1 MDEDY
6 FDRHFQQWINVVN
19 DIVIT
24 NIGFSIYDLPDQYY
38 ADSFEAGMNEHD
50 MASVVIDD
58 WNNYNNYNI
67 NVSIIDTKNCAE
79 P

>member
-1 MDEDY
+1 MDRDY
-6 FDRHFQQWINVVN
+6 FNTHFSTWMQIVN
-19 DIVIT
+19 QIVIQ

-50 MASVVIDD
+50 MAQVVIND
-58 WNNYNNYNI
+58 WNNYNDLNFNI
-67 NVSIIDTKNCAE
+67 TGIDTKNSNE